1 VKAMIKKVLVLI
13 LLVFSFSIAEEN
25 PKAVINLTTGDLKK
39 FKMYLLSG
47 LANSAEYYKNQLKD
61 LKVVVI
67 IHGDAY
73 KFFIKDL
80 QNSPYKDDK
89 ELLEN
94 QKEIESKLSY
104 LATNYGVKFQ
114 MCEQGMK
121 GKKIDPK
128 TLYNFVE
135 LIPNAFI
142 GLVDWQNKGYAYIPI
157 H

>member
-1 VKAMIKKVLVLI
+1 MKKFLAII
-13 LLVFSFSIAEEN
+13 LLFVGFSFAQDN
-25 PKAVINLTTGDLKK
+25 PKAVINLTTGDLNR

-47 LANSAEYYKNQLKD
+47 VANSAEYYKNNLKD

-89 ELLEN
+89 TLIEA
-94 QKEIESKLSY
+94 QKELQAKLEY
-104 LATNYGVKFQ
+104 LHKNYGARFQ

-128 TLYNFVE
+128 TLYPFVE
-135 LIPNAFI
+135 LIENAFI
-142 GLVDWQNKGYAYIPI
+142 GLVNWQNEGYAYIPL

>member
-1 VKAMIKKVLVLI
+1 MIRKVLISI
-13 LLVFSFSIAEEN
+13 LLMFGLSIAEEN
-25 PKAVINLTTGDLKK
+25 ESSKAVINLTTGDLRK

-47 LANSAEYYKNQLKD
+47 VSNSAEYYKNQLKD

-80 QNSPYKDDK
+80 ENSPYRNDK
-89 ELLEN
+89 ELLAE
-94 QKEIESKLSY
+94 QKEIESKLNY
-104 LATNYGVKFQ
+104 LAINYGVRFQ

-121 GKKIDPK
+121 SRKIDPK
-128 TLYNFVE
+128 TLYKFVE

-142 GLVDWQNKGYAYIPI
+142 GLVDWQNRGYAYIPL